1 MRTLLRG
8 ANSKPSPAEWLS
20 VIGPILP
27 LRHVATRLYMPA
39 KLQECRDSRPF
50 LSITPC
56 HPAPAQGKSRFLHD
70 VPSKSITLVYRPRA
84 FGRSSLPIKA
94 GQFTLHVVTC
104 SFLPYVV
111 INVIISFLSSLS
123 LVRNH
128 GHQLRNHT
136 SHSLC
141 SSVSENT
148 HSPSSVLTWAT
159 HKFHISIFDNSTF
172 ATRCA

>member
-1 MRTLLRG
+1 M
-8 ANSKPSPAEWLS
+8 KPSVARRFKAPEAHNTNRCVSSFAVLILS
-20 VIGPILP
+20 RVRGMVECDWSHPSP
-27 LRHVATRLYMPA
+27 PHVLTRLYMPA
-39 KLQECRDSRPF
+39 KLRECRDPRPF

-56 HPAPAQGKSRFLHD
+56 HPAPAQGKARFLHD

-104 SFLPYVV
+104 SFLQYVV

-128 GHQLRNHT
+128 GHQLRII
-136 SHSLC
+136 L
-141 SSVSENT
+141 VIPYVRLFLRT
-148 HSPSSVLTWAT
+148 HIHRLVY
-159 HKFHISIFDNSTF
+159 
-172 ATRCA
+172 